1 MAGNQDGHTRVRYES
16 VQQMADRIRVVSRN
30 ILKDLEEMEAAVK
43 VVTDTWDGEAHLA
56 YVDLQKKYHGRAD
69 NMQKQ
74 LEGVARLIERGKGDY
89 RATDVKASRL
99 FTEAF

>member
-1 MAGNQDGHTRVRYES
+1 MSGNDGHTRVRYES

-30 ILKDLEEMEAAVK
+30 ILKDLDDMEAAVK
-43 VVTDTWDGEAHLA
+43 VVTDTWDGEAHRE
-56 YVDLQKKYHGRAD
+56 YVALQRKYHARAD
-69 NMQKQ
+69 HMQKQ
-74 LEGVARLIERGKGDY
+74 LEAVARLIERGKGDY

>member
-1 MAGNQDGHTRVRYES
+1 MSGNDGHTRVRYGS

-30 ILKDLEEMEAAVK
+30 ILKDLDEMEAAVK
-43 VVTDTWDGEAHLA
+43 VVTDTWDGEAHRE
-56 YVDLQKKYHGRAD
+56 YVALQKKYHARAD
-69 NMQKQ
+69 HMQKQ
-74 LEGVARLIERGKGDY
+74 LEAVARLIERGKGDY

>member
-1 MAGNQDGHTRVRYES
+1 MSGNDGHTRVRYES

-30 ILKDLEEMEAAVK
+30 ILKDLDEMEAAVK
-43 VVTDTWDGEAHLA
+43 VVTDTWDGEAHRE
-56 YVDLQKKYHGRAD
+56 YVALQKKYHARAD
-69 NMQKQ
+69 HMQKQ
-74 LEGVARLIERGKGDY
+74 LEAVARLIERGKGDY